1 MSVLQETPQPARA
14 VGVEIRGRLRDHL
27 AAALPDAE
35 VRNRLI
41 TTREETR
48 RVEITT
54 PRETGEPV
62 PPRGGQPGAPS
73 NSGWE
78 TEYRDEVLDDSAHCV
93 LNPAG

>member
-1 MSVLQETPQPARA
+1 MSVLQETPWPALA
-14 VGVEIRGRLRDHL
+14 AGVEIRGRLRDHL

-35 VRNRLI
+35 IRDRLI
-41 TTREETR
+41 TAREETR

-78 TEYRDEVLDDSAHCV
+78 TEYRYEVLDYSGHCIPH
-93 LNPAG
+93 PAG